1 MRTTVDLVRVVMTT
15 NMSDPNIQVLIEIAN
30 RMVTERLTDGSLSTG
45 ALRDIE
51 TYLTAHLIAVG
62 PERQAEEEEVDDVR
76 VKYQGKFGLGL
87 ESTTYG
93 QMVIALD
100 TSGLLSESTKKKASI
115 SAIAQFKED
124 YD

>member
-1 MRTTVDLVRVVMTT
+1 MTT

-45 ALRDIE
+45 ALRDI
-51 TYLTAHLIAVG
+51 
-62 PERQAEEEEVDDVR
+62 EEEEVDDVR